1 MTLASKDYYQILG
14 INKDASQ
21 EDIKKAYRKLALK
34 YHPDANPNNKEE
46 AEKKFKEIGEAYAIL
61 SNPEKRAKYDQY
73 GTADTSD
80 FGTGFD
86 FKNFYGEGMEDFGS
100 FSDIFE
106 SFFGGGTRTRRTY
119 RQERAKK
126 GANLKYNLEITLPE
140 AAFGAEKKVE
150 IPVWQ
155 TCDNCQGSG
164 AEPGTG
170 KRDCPDCNGNG
181 EIRVT
186 QNSFFGQTIN
196 IQTCPRCRGTG
207 KIIDTP
213 CRVCQGTGKV
223 KKRKTINVKILAGVE
238 SGHRLRLAG
247 MGEPGENGG
256 PPGDLFIVL
265 HVKEHPIFKRDGADI
280 YCEHKISLPKAIL
293 GGETTVPTL
302 EGNVKMKIPAGTQSG
317 TVFRLRGKGAY
328 KLGSKTRGDEH
339 VKIIV
344 EIPKN
349 LNARSKQLIYELAQ
363 EMGEDTDN
371 IGEKNFF
378 ERVKDSFTK
387 K

>member
-1 MTLASKDYYQILG
+1 
-14 INKDASQ
+14 
-21 EDIKKAYRKLALK
+21 
-34 YHPDANPNNKEE
+34 
-46 AEKKFKEIGEAYAIL
+46 
-61 SNPEKRAKYDQY
+61 
-73 GTADTSD
+73 
-80 FGTGFD
+80 
-86 FKNFYGEGMEDFGS
+86 
-100 FSDIFE
+100 
-106 SFFGGGTRTRRTY
+106 
-119 RQERAKK
+119 
-126 GANLKYNLEITLPE
+126 
-140 AAFGAEKKVE
+140 
-150 IPVWQ
+150 
-155 TCDNCQGSG
+155 
-164 AEPGTG
+164 
-170 KRDCPDCNGNG
+170 
-181 EIRVT
+181 
-186 QNSFFGQTIN
+186 
-196 IQTCPRCRGTG
+196 
-207 KIIDTP
+207 
-213 CRVCQGTGKV
+213 
-223 KKRKTINVKILAGVE
+223 
-238 SGHRLRLAG
+238 

>member
-21 EDIKKAYRKLALK
+21 EEIKKAYRKLALK

-80 FGTGFD
+80 FGAGFD

-170 KRDCPDCNGNG
+170 KRDCPDCNGSG

-213 CRVCQGTGKV
+213 
-223 KKRKTINVKILAGVE
+223 
-238 SGHRLRLAG
+238 
-247 MGEPGENGG
+247 
-256 PPGDLFIVL
+256 
-265 HVKEHPIFKRDGADI
+265 
-280 YCEHKISLPKAIL
+280 
-293 GGETTVPTL
+293 
-302 EGNVKMKIPAGTQSG
+302 
-317 TVFRLRGKGAY
+317 
-328 KLGSKTRGDEH
+328 
-339 VKIIV
+339 
-344 EIPKN
+344 
-349 LNARSKQLIYELAQ
+349 
-363 EMGEDTDN
+363 
-371 IGEKNFF
+371 
-378 ERVKDSFTK
+378 
-387 K
+387 